1 MKKLRKIIRIDEEL
15 CTGCGECIRGC
26 AEGALALVDGK
37 AKLISEV
44 YCDGLGAC
52 IGTCPAGALTIVEDE
67 APDFDEE
74 KAKEHLGRKEAP
86 AAAPCQCP
94 SAKQMELRVEVAAKE
109 GDAASHAASHAASRL
124 AHWPV
129 KLQLLNPLSEF
140 LKGSRLLL
148 LADCAA
154 LAYPNLHR
162 DFVEGHVV
170 ALMCPKFSDLE
181 EQVEKLAEI
190 IDVARIS
197 SLTVLHMEVPCCHG
211 LHYAALSALEKSTHK
226 VDIERVIISREGEV
240 KKREIRHAD

>member
-1 MKKLRKIIRIDEEL
+1 MKKRRKIIRINEEL

-26 AEGALALVDGK
+26 AEGALALVEGK

-74 KAKEHLGRKEAP
+74 KVKEHLGRKEAP
-86 AAAPCQCP
+86 ATAPCQCP
-94 SAKQMELRVEVAAKE
+94 SAKQMELQVREDSKD
-109 GDAASHAASHAASRL
+109 GDVASHL
-124 AHWPV
+124 THWPV

-190 IDVARIS
+190 IDTARVS
-197 SLTVLHMEVPCCHG
+197 SLIVLHMEVPCCHG
-211 LHYAALSALEKSTHK
+211 LYYAALSALEKSTHK